1 MLRSD
6 LCDFTDASI
15 VVKGTITLT
24 KTKERGIIDIRSRF
38 LAFKNN
44 APFTNCISNINNV
57 LIDNAEDL
65 DAVMSMHNL
74 LEYSKNYRKTTR
86 SLWNYYRDKPND
98 FPANNFNANPIAYF
112 ESFKYK
118 SSLAGKTTNANQEN
132 GENTEEG
139 NTKTNKYFEI
149 VAPLKH
155 LSTFW
160 RSLDMSLI
168 NCEVSLTLT
177 WSESCVLTDITT
189 QSARAAQGDNPA
201 RPAINAPTNATWET
215 QNCIYQLLLYQLKMI
230 KNSRNN

>member
-24 KTKERGIIDIRSRF
+24 KTKERGIIDIRSKF

-132 GENTEEG
+132 GENTEEE
-139 NTKTNKYFEI
+139 NTKTKKYFEI

-155 LSTFW
+155 LSNFW

-177 WSESCVLTDITT
+177 
-189 QSARAAQGDNPA
+189 
-201 RPAINAPTNATWET
+201 
-215 QNCIYQLLLYQLKMI
+215 
-230 KNSRNN
+230 

>member
-57 LIDNAEDL
+57 LIGNAEDL

-201 RPAINAPTNATWET
+201 RPAINASTNATWET